1 MCGRFKNSIDQ
12 KHSTKSAFEAN
23 FATRTIKNTFKENNT
38 SYNAG
43 LSVEPNHTESLCAFD
58 IGYQS
63 EVSKHPLLQRSTYYS
78 FYITKDNFKTV
89 ICAALIHFKF
99 NLGNY
104 RRE

>member
-23 FATRTIKNTFKENNT
+23 LAPWTITNTFKENN

-63 EVSKHPLLQRSTYYS
+63 EVSKHPLLLCSTYIQYVLL
-78 FYITKDNFKTV
+78 IKGNNFKT
-89 ICAALIHFKF
+89 I
-99 NLGNY
+99 
-104 RRE
+104 